1 MDNSSKICGPYTS
14 GTFLGKPLEIFKT
27 YKTIASGTML
37 EEDRDSNFPS
47 ESTVK
52 DPMETLDAW
61 HKWYREHQSVAS
73 IEEPMATKDS
83 RENLHDTSNAVKKLV
98 SEAEL
103 LSFEKATQYFADTLA
118 EFSCD
123 LSGEQLFKALLA
135 AATDNYNYTKGEY
148 DKAKQFLDLIS
159 GKKEEEA

>member
-37 EEDRDSNFPS
+37 EEDRDSNFSS

-61 HKWYREHQSVAS
+61 HKWYREHQVVAS
-73 IEEPMATKDS
+73 MEEPLVTKDS
-83 RENLHDTSNAVKKLV
+83 REQLHDTTNAVAQLV
-98 SEAEL
+98 SDAEQ
-103 LSFEKATQYFADTLA
+103 LSFKKATEYFADTLA

-123 LSGEQLFKALLA
+123 LSGRQLFEALLA
-135 AATDNYNYTKGEY
+135 AATNNYNYTKGEY

-159 GKKEEEA
+159 GKKEEA

>member
-14 GTFLGKPLEIFKT
+14 GTFSRKPSEIVKT
-27 YKTIASGTML
+27 YKTIASGTFL

-61 HKWYREHQSVAS
+61 HKWYREHQVVAS
-73 IEEPMATKDS
+73 MEEPMVTKDS
-83 RENLHDTSNAVKKLV
+83 RERLHDTTNAVAQLV
-98 SEAEL
+98 SDAEL

-118 EFSCD
+118 EFGCD
-123 LSGEQLFKALLA
+123 LSGKQLFKALLA

-148 DKAKQFLDLIS
+148 DKAKQFLDLIN
-159 GKKEEEA
+159 GTEKES

>member
-1 MDNSSKICGPYTS
+1 MDTTQEPMD
-14 GTFLGKPLEIFKT
+14 
-27 YKTIASGTML
+27 TIK
-37 EEDRDSNFPS
+37 E
-47 ESTVK
+47 
-52 DPMETLDAW
+52 W
-61 HKWYREHQSVAS
+61 QKWYREHQPVAS

-98 SEAEL
+98 SETEL

-123 LSGEQLFKALLA
+123 LSGEQLFKALLT

-159 GKKEEEA
+159 GKKEEAWLSRLDLWQLWHKVR

>member
-1 MDNSSKICGPYTS
+1 MDV
-14 GTFLGKPLEIFKT
+14 FKT
-27 YKTIASGTML
+27 YEAIAKGTFL

-52 DPMETLDAW
+52 DPMEALDAW
-61 HKWYREHQSVAS
+61 HKWYRKHQPVAS

-159 GKKEEEA
+159 GKEKEA